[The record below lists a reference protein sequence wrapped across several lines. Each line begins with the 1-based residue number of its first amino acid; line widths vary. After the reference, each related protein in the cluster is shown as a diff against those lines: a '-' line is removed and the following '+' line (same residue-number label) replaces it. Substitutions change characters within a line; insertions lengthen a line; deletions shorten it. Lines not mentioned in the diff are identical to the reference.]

1 MRHLHVLYCM
11 LHLARRINAA
21 FIMAV
26 FCMLDVYAAGQNSR
40 STAATHLEARG
51 MLTAQHR
58 AGHAARNVRWVAQQR
73 ISRLMMCSAD
83 SIRLEKAISDTHA
96 GDRPHGEILHQYQ
109 VRRYVMPGW
118 RAARGAEPGYERQAA
133 RPFQAGALACMASM
147 RKRRININAAA
158 AHAVDCGHAPPLR
171 PLERCTTGAHAG
183 VVGHAWARKS
193 FRRGLAGRCCCRRH

>member
-1 MRHLHVLYCM
+1 M
-11 LHLARRINAA
+11 LA
-21 FIMAV
+21 
-26 FCMLDVYAAGQNSR
+26 
-40 STAATHLEARG
+40 
-51 MLTAQHR
+51 AQHR
-58 AGHAARNVRWVAQQR
+58 AGHTARNVRWVAQQR

-109 VRRYVMPGW
+109 VRGYVM
-118 RAARGAEPGYERQAA
+118 RGSLAGELHGELSQPGYARQAA

-158 AHAVDCGHAPPLR
+158 AHAVDCGRAPPLR
-171 PLERCTTGAHAG
+171 PLERCTTGAHRG

-193 FRRGLAGRCCCRRH
+193 FRRGLSGWAMLLAAGVTRLAVRRAN